1 MTANQVDSLVHNR
14 FAVDNTGKLYG
25 NEIVGNGEKLSL
37 SKNGVI
43 KGSEFTV
50 FSTPINNESVSTND
64 VSGFSVSSSK
74 VSAVDMYEV

>member
-50 FSTPINNESVSTND
+50 FSTPINSESVSTND
-64 VSGFSVSSSK
+64 VSRFSVSRSK